1 MQSLGRRFTI
11 LTSVDSTNNYAMRE
25 VHAGLANHGDVYLAL
40 DQTSGKGQ
48 RDKQW
53 ITQPGENITMSILTY
68 PVSLSPSKPF
78 LLVAAVA
85 LAVFDF
91 FQQYAGNYT
100 SIKWPNDIFWGDRKA
115 GGILIEN
122 QVRNQKW
129 RIAVIGIGVNINQ
142 TDFGP
147 LSEKAVSL
155 ANITDKK
162 FDIITLAKALC
173 VFLEKRYRQLL
184 SGNSN
189 DILEDYTAAMYKLNE
204 EVHFRMAGSGFRAK
218 VEGVTPQGKL
228 ITGHPVHSRLTWG
241 TVEWL
246 L

>member
-48 RDKQW
+48 RNKQW
-53 ITQPGENITMSILTY
+53 ITQPGENITMSILTH
-68 PVSLSPSKPF
+68 PVSLSPSSPF

-85 LAVFDF
+85 LGVFDF
-91 FQQYAGNYT
+91 FQHYAGKKT
-100 SIKWPNDIFWGDRKA
+100 CIKWPNDIFWGDRKA

-129 RIAVIGIGVNINQ
+129 RIAIIGIGVNINQ
-142 TDFGP
+142 ADFGTFSDKAIS
-147 LSEKAVSL
+147 LSG
-155 ANITDKK
+155 ITGKK
-162 FDIITLAKALC
+162 FDVIPLAKSLC
-173 VFLEKRYRQLL
+173 IFLEKRYGQLL

-189 DILEDYTAAMYKLNE
+189 NILKDYTAAMYKLDK
-204 EVHFRMAGSGFRAK
+204 EVNFRIKGTEFGAK
-218 VEGVTPQGKL
+218 IEGVSFDGALLTS
-228 ITGHPVHSRLTWG
+228 HPVHSRLSWG
-241 TVEWL
+241 TVDWII
-246 L
+246 